1 MFFAV
6 YFTGQT
12 LLINMAFTH
21 PELVN
26 EVNSLSLV
34 NVNGTVMEM
43 FTVKKGQGMYS
54 GSFYVLFIPSVER
67 FRFQLTGRTT
77 HGKLLK
83 RVKPTEIKIETVELG
98 FDGLQLLD
106 NLSRIYPGV
115 RSKIPLKITNI
126 GSAQNFTL
134 KAVDD
139 LGFVKSLVPS
149 NCVVPKNATV
159 DFSLFVEAPANASQ
173 GETSTIAIYATPK
186 GSHQPSNYILF
197 YVGVTVQVRKRL
209 TTSYLEIEHDIGG
222 FLRIQKIDFAV

>member
-1 MFFAV
+1 M
-6 YFTGQT
+6 
-12 LLINMAFTH
+12 
-21 PELVN
+21 
-26 EVNSLSLV
+26 
-34 NVNGTVMEM
+34 
-43 FTVKKGQGMYS
+43 KKGQGMYS
-54 GSFYVLFIPSVER
+54 GSFYALFIPSVER

-83 RVKPTEIKIETVELG
+83 RVKPTEIKIETAELG

-149 NCVVPKNATV
+149 NCLVPKNETV
-159 DFSLFVEAPANASQ
+159 DFSLFVEAPSNASQ

-222 FLRIQKIDFAV
+222 FIRIQKIDFAV

>member
-34 NVNGTVMEM
+34 NVNGTVMET

-54 GSFYVLFIPSVER
+54 GSFYALFIPSVER

-83 RVKPTEIKIETVELG
+83 RVKPTEI
-98 FDGLQLLD
+98 
-106 NLSRIYPGV
+106 N
-115 RSKIPLKITNI
+115 
-126 GSAQNFTL
+126 
-134 KAVDD
+134 
-139 LGFVKSLVPS
+139 
-149 NCVVPKNATV
+149 
-159 DFSLFVEAPANASQ
+159 
-173 GETSTIAIYATPK
+173 
-186 GSHQPSNYILF
+186 
-197 YVGVTVQVRKRL
+197 
-209 TTSYLEIEHDIGG
+209 
-222 FLRIQKIDFAV
+222 

>member
-1 MFFAV
+1 
-6 YFTGQT
+6 
-12 LLINMAFTH
+12 MAFTH

-34 NVNGTVMEM
+34 NMNGTVMET

-54 GSFYVLFIPSVER
+54 DLFYALFTPSIER

-77 HGKLLK
+77 QRKLLK
-83 RVKPTEIKIETVELG
+83 RVKSTEIKIETVELG
-98 FDGLQLLD
+98 FDGHQPLA
-106 NLSRIYPGV
+106 NLNRIYPGV
-115 RSKIPLKITNI
+115 TSKIPLKIRNI

-149 NCVVPKNATV
+149 NCVVPKNETV
-159 DFSLFVEAPANASQ
+159 EFSLFLEAPSNATQ
-173 GETSTIAIYATPK
+173 GQTSTIGVYATPK
-186 GSHQPSNYILF
+186 SSDQPSNYILF

-209 TTSYLEIEHDIGG
+209 ATSNLEIEHDVGG
-222 FLRIQKIDFAV
+222 FIRIQKNDFFFKDL